1 MSRKVFDEMVTYI
14 KDMVIKH
21 QDIFKQ
27 IEEEKSTNQTR
38 LNDLLKQGTPRD
50 LDLDLIKT
58 LETKALQAKTKP
70 ALKTMIDNLIKELK

>member
-1 MSRKVFDEMVTYI
+1 MVTYI

>member
-1 MSRKVFDEMVTYI
+1 MVTYI

-70 ALKTMIDNLIKELK
+70 ALIEDYD

>member
-1 MSRKVFDEMVTYI
+1 MVTYI

-58 LETKALQAKTKP
+58 LEAKALQAKTKP

>member
-1 MSRKVFDEMVTYI
+1 
-14 KDMVIKH
+14 MVIKH

>member
-1 MSRKVFDEMVTYI
+1 MSKKVFDEIVTYI

-70 ALKTMIDNLIKELK
+70 TLKTMIDNLIKELK

>member
-1 MSRKVFDEMVTYI
+1 MSKKVFDEMVTYI

-70 ALKTMIDNLIKELK
+70 ALIEDYD

>member
-1 MSRKVFDEMVTYI
+1 MSKKVFDEIVTYI

-27 IEEEKSTNQTR
+27 IEEEKSANQTH
-38 LNDLLKQGTPRD
+38 LNDLLKQGSPRD